1 MRILFLIFSLAFFQ
15 HNFAQEK
22 SSSRAG
28 ELTLGLRNTVSLFGA
43 DKSQVGFGT
52 GAQFRLRLG
61 DRLNTEWFADLLKN
75 SIGSLG
81 TRTDSHIGW
90 SVMFYPF
97 QMEKKVTPYILA
109 GHCFDYTR
117 VDAFGTVFQ
126 KPSTAYRWSSAVQAG
141 LGGSFILSDRFD
153 LSLSGQYMIHL
164 GTDIHADIHT
174 VNGVQEMHVEES
186 AHRGLE
192 GHLLLTMSINFKFA
206 DLW

>member
-1 MRILFLIFSLAFFQ
+1 MRVIFLIISLSFFQ
-15 HNFAQEK
+15 CNIAQDK
-22 SSSRAG
+22 SNSRAG
-28 ELTLGLRNTVSLFGA
+28 ELTIGLRNTISMFGA

-52 GAQFRLRLG
+52 GGQFRLRLG

-75 SIGSLG
+75 SIGDLG

-97 QMEKKVTPYILA
+97 QTEKRITPYILA

-117 VDAFGTVFQ
+117 VDAFGTTFQ
-126 KPSTAYRWSSAVQAG
+126 PPSVAYRWSSAVQAG
-141 LGGSFILSDRFD
+141 LGSSVMLSDRFD
-153 LSLSGQYMIHL
+153 LSFSGQYMVHL
-164 GTDIHADIHT
+164 GTDIHAEVHNE
-174 VNGVQEMHVEES
+174 NGIEEMHVEES
-186 AHRGLE
+186 SHRGLE